1 MVAVVNVTLEGP
13 REGQHFGGYELT
25 SSPVVCNK

>member
-1 MVAVVNVTLEGP
+1 MVPVVNVTLEGP

-25 SSPVVCNK
+25 SSQFVCNK